1 MNPIVTEQ
9 SFYFGGFWKFAA
21 LWKEGFKF
29 LINDL
34 LERLF
39 SHENSPYYI
48 FDEKKKELKTIKF
61 MELLRE

>member
-9 SFYFGGFWKFAA
+9 AFCFGGFWKFAA

-34 LERLF
+34 LF

-48 FDEKKKELKTIKF
+48 FDEKKKELKTIIF